1 MQQGKEN
8 VVKMRG
14 RNGVESCL
22 GSRTKKTNGNLV
34 KVGCEKKGEGEV
46 WEEVS
51 VIVKGRGKSWFLAE
65 GSRVT
70 AGDEFGE
77 QRR

>member
-8 VVKMRG
+8 VGKMRA

-46 WEEVS
+46 
-51 VIVKGRGKSWFLAE
+51 
-65 GSRVT
+65 
-70 AGDEFGE
+70 
-77 QRR
+77 